1 MPDEVLSRQLTEA
14 DFRLMVDSITDTE
27 IVMLDRDGYVL
38 TWNEGARAIKGYAA
52 DEVVGRHVSVF
63 YSPEDNATGLAAR
76 ELSEAASTGRFE
88 GEGWRVRKDG
98 ERFWA
103 NVVIQPMRDAHG
115 DVTGFVKVTRDLTEP
130 RRQEEELR
138 LASLMLDSITDYEV
152 VLLGADGTIRTWNR
166 GAELIKGY
174 TASEVIGKNVSMFY
188 VEEDVEA
195 GLAKRELSQAL
206 QTGRFE
212 GEGWR
217 LRKGG
222 ERFWANVVIAPVRD
236 PGGQHVGF
244 VKVTRDLTERVER
257 ERLLQRQRDDILELS
272 TPVIQV
278 WERVLALPIIGT
290 LDSGRAARLTESLLE
305 RIATDEAAVVI
316 LDISGVPTIDTAVA
330 QHLFKTIQGARLM
343 GAESI
348 ISGVRPET
356 AQAMVHLGIDIGGV
370 RSRSTLRDA
379 LQLAFGMLSDRTTA
393 TARPPNGAVAAT
405 VTP

>member
-14 DFRLMVDSITDTE
+14 DFRLMVDSITDIE

-38 TWNEGARAIKGYAA
+38 SWNEGARAIKGYAA

-103 NVVIQPMRDAHG
+103 NVVIQPMRDTHG

-174 TASEVIGKNVSMFY
+174 TASEIIGKNVSMFY
-188 VEEDVEA
+188 AEEDVEA

-236 PGGQHVGF
+236 PSGQHVGF

-379 LQLAFGMLSDRTTA
+379 LQLAFGMLSHRTTT
-393 TARPPNGAVAAT
+393 TARPPNGTVAAT